1 MHGSIANTP
10 TEHSFW
16 YEEDGCLIVKARTS
30 DETIFGRKLRLCRTY
45 TFPIGK
51 NEFTFSDTIKNT
63 GDKKEPFEILYHMN
77 MGYPLLDEDSVVKIE
92 SEEVTPRNKHAAE
105 DIKNWMNMV
114 KPTPGYE
121 ERCYYHKMQER
132 GYASIYQPKKN
143 IGLAMEYD
151 AKELDSFVEW
161 KMMGVRDYVLGLE
174 CGNCY
179 PDGRDVMRKTG
190 MLKFLKS
197 GETKQYQV
205 KIKCFEK

>member
-1 MHGSIANTP
+1 MRS
-10 TEHSFW
+10 
-16 YEEDGCLIVKARTS
+16 
-30 DETIFGRKLRLCRTY
+30 
-45 TFPIGK
+45 
-51 NEFTFSDTIKNT
+51 
-63 GDKKEPFEILYHMN
+63 
-77 MGYPLLDEDSVVKIE
+77 
-92 SEEVTPRNKHAAE
+92 AA
-105 DIKNWMNMV
+105 II
-114 KPTPGYE
+114 T
-121 ERCYYHKMQER
+121 KMQER

-151 AKELDSFVEW
+151 AKELDGFVEW

-197 GETKQYQV
+197 GETKQYRV